1 MILGAET
8 IRRMNLI
15 SPCIERGVVR
25 GRSFGLSLAGY
36 DLRIAQN
43 LWLEPGEFQLASS
56 IERFKMDNS
65 VMGFVKD
72 KSSWAR
78 IGLSVFNTVIEPGW
92 EGYLTLELVNH
103 GYERIQL
110 LEGDPVAQVI
120 FQTIN
125 TETKGYGNG
134 KYQNQS
140 QGPQGPKS
148 EV

>member
-15 SPCIERGVVR
+15 TPCIERGIVR

-36 DLRIAQN
+36 DLCIAQN

-56 IERFKMDNS
+56 VERFKMDNS

-120 FQTIN
+120 FQVIN
-125 TETKGYGNG
+125 TETKGYTG
-134 KYQNQS
+134 KYNHQE
-140 QGPQGPKS
+140 QGPQGPKN
-148 EV
+148 EI